1 MKILIAED
9 DENSRQLLETVLSSE
24 GYEVV
29 SFENGLKAFAYLQ
42 TEIVDLIVS
51 DILMPEMDGYG
62 LCRAVKQNHQLQN
75 VPFIFYTA
83 TYTSSQDERFAL
95 SLGATKFLIKPM
107 VMTDL
112 LNVISSVLSSEHKSG
127 APKNRGLYRGSPL
140 KLDKQYADS
149 FDRFLVSGDHRL
161 HWRIEIRRRANLI
174 LSNFC
179 TSCGAGVCNFGR
191 I

>member
-62 LCRAVKQNHQLQN
+62 LCRAVKQSHQLQN

-112 LNVISSVLSSEHKSG
+112 LNVIFSVLSSEHKS
-127 APKNRGLYRGSPL
+127 AHL
-140 KLDKQYADS
+140 KT
-149 FDRFLVSGDHRL
+149 VV
-161 HWRIEIRRRANLI
+161 
-174 LSNFC
+174 C
-179 TSCGAGVCNFGR
+179 TEVAR
-191 I
+191 

>member
-1 MKILIAED
+1 MTGVQTCALPI
-9 DENSRQLLETVLSSE
+9 
-24 GYEVV
+24 YEVV

-107 VMTDL
+107 VMTDFL
-112 LNVISSVLSSEHKSG
+112 KVISGVLSSEHKSG

-140 KLDKQYADS
+140 KLDKQHADRVRS
-149 FDRFLVSGDHRL
+149 KLDEKLIEDRKSV
-161 HWRIEIRRRANLI
+161 
-174 LSNFC
+174 
-179 TSCGAGVCNFGR
+179 V
-191 I
+191 